1 MTSVSLPESASAPPS
16 RARKRI
22 DGWTAFT
29 FIIAALIALP
39 ILVVLA
45 YVFVPS
51 GGIWQ
56 HLASTVLPGYVSTS
70 LWLMVGVG
78 VGATVIGVST
88 AWLVTLCEFPG
99 RRVFE
104 WALLLPLAIPA
115 YVIAYTYTGLFD
127 FAGPVQSALRD
138 LTGWGRAD
146 YWFPDVRSLP
156 GAIAMLTLVLY
167 PYVYLLS
174 RAAFLEQSVC
184 VLEVSRTLGCGPWRC
199 FFAVAL
205 PLARPAVV
213 AGVTLVLMETL
224 NDFGTVQYFGV
235 NSFTAGIY
243 RTWMGMGEPAA
254 AAQLAA
260 VLTLFIAVL
269 VLLERLSRGRGK
281 VHHTTSKYRQLPRYR
296 LRGLHAAFAF
306 LAAGLPV
313 LFGFIAPAAVLA
325 GWAVETGPRIV
336 DERFFAEMSNSFV
349 LASLAAVLA
358 VVIAM
363 VMAYGLRL
371 RHSPATTYAA
381 RIAAMG
387 YGVPGAV
394 IAVGVLIPLAQ
405 IDTWIND
412 VTVAQWDVRV
422 GLVLS
427 GSIVAVLFAYMVR
440 FLAVSFNAIE
450 ASLGKVTRH
459 MDDAARTLGQKPL
472 GALLRVHL
480 PITKG
485 SLLTAAILVFVDV
498 MKELPATLLLRP
510 FNFDTLA
517 IRAYQLASDERLADA
532 AAPSL
537 AIVLVGIVPVV
548 MLSLAIAKSRPGYEA
563 SRQER
568 IAAAVMDKSPLEKA

>member
-1 MTSVSLPESASAPPS
+1 MTSRSLTESASAPAL
-16 RARKRI
+16 RARSRI

-29 FIIAALIALP
+29 FFIAALIALP

-51 GGIWQ
+51 HGIWQ
-56 HLASTVLPGYVSTS
+56 HLASTVLPGYVTTS

-78 VGATVIGVST
+78 LGATVIGVGT
-88 AWLVTLCEFPG
+88 AWLVTLCDFPG

-115 YVIAYTYTGLFD
+115 YVIAYTYTGLLD
-127 FAGPVQSALRD
+127 FAGPLQSSLRD
-138 LTGWGRAD
+138 LTGWSHGD
-146 YWFPDVRSLP
+146 YWYPNVRSLP
-156 GAIAMLTLVLY
+156 GAIVMLTLVLY

-254 AAQLAA
+254 AAQIAA
-260 VLTLFIAVL
+260 VLTLFIALL

-296 LRGLHAAFAF
+296 LHGGHAA
-306 LAAGLPV
+306 LALLANLLPV
-313 LFGFIAPAAVLA
+313 LLGFLIPAVVLTV
-325 GWAVETGPRIV
+325 WAVETGPRII
-336 DERFFAEMSNSFV
+336 DARFFAEMSNSFV

-363 VMAYGLRL
+363 IMAYGLRL
-371 RHSPATTYAA
+371 RRSRATTYAT

-394 IAVGVLIPLAQ
+394 IAVGVLIPLSQ
-405 IDTWIND
+405 LDTWINN

-427 GSIVAVLFAYMVR
+427 GTVVAVLFAYMVR

-450 ASLGKVTRH
+450 ASLGKVTRN
-459 MDDAARTLGQKPL
+459 MDDAARTLGQRPL
-472 GALLRVHL
+472 GALLRIHL

-568 IAAAVMDKSPLEKA
+568 IAAAVMDKSVMERA

>member
-1 MTSVSLPESASAPPS
+1 MTS
-16 RARKRI
+16 RI
-22 DGWTAFT
+22 DPASPAATISSARRFNGWTAFT
-29 FIIAALIALP
+29 FLIAALIALP

-51 GGIWQ
+51 HGIWQ
-56 HLASTVLPGYVSTS
+56 HLASTVLPGYITTS

-78 VGATVIGVST
+78 IGASVIGVGT
-88 AWLVTLCEFPG
+88 AWLVTLTEFPG
-99 RRVFE
+99 RRFFE

-115 YVIAYTYTGLFD
+115 YVIAYTYTGLLD
-127 FAGPVQSALRD
+127 YAGPAQTLLRE
-138 LTGWGRAD
+138 LTGWSRGD
-146 YWFPDVRSLP
+146 YWSPDVRSLP

-199 FFAVAL
+199 FFNVAL
-205 PLARPAVV
+205 PLARPAVA

-235 NSFTAGIY
+235 SSFTAGIY

-260 VLTLFIAVL
+260 VLTLFIALL
-269 VLLERLSRGRGK
+269 VLLERFTRGRGK

-296 LRGLHAAFAF
+296 LGGIHAALGF

-313 LFGFIAPAAVLA
+313 LLGFILPALVLSN
-325 GWAVETGPRIV
+325 WAVVTAPRIV
-336 DERFFAEMSNSFV
+336 DARFFAEAANSFI

-363 VMAYGLRL
+363 IMAYGLRL
-371 RHSPATTYAA
+371 RRSRATTYAA

-394 IAVGVLIPLAQ
+394 IAVGVLIPLSQ

-412 VTVAQWDVRV
+412 FTVAHWNIRV

-427 GSIVAVLFAYMVR
+427 GTIVAVLFAYMVR

-459 MDDAARTLGQKPL
+459 MDDAARTLGQKPM

-480 PITKG
+480 PITRG

-517 IRAYQLASDERLADA
+517 IRAYQMASDERLADA

-563 SRQER
+563 SREER
-568 IAAAVMDKSPLEKA
+568 MAEAALDKQAAERA